1 MNALLV
7 YPRCPDVFWNLKHTL
22 RFVSRKS
29 LLPPLGLLTVAAMLP
44 EWWNIKVVDMAVT
57 ALDDEDIGWADMVFI
72 SGMYVQ
78 GRNVRQVVDRCKEAG
93 VVTVGGG
100 PLFTVETEM
109 FDDVDYLLLGE
120 AEVTLPIFLND
131 FEFGFA
137 RHIYRAG
144 RFADIK
150 TTPPPRWDLIDVNNY
165 ASMGIQYSRGCPFGC
180 DFCEVT
186 KLFGHRM
193 RLKSA
198 EQLIEEFESLYLAGW
213 VGSVFVVDDNF
224 IGNKAV
230 VKREVLPALTAW
242 MQERDYP
249 FYLNTQVSINI
260 ADDEELM
267 RMMSEA
273 GFEKVF
279 VGIESVDDQS
289 LQECSKVQNANRD
302 LVECV
307 KKIQDFGLE
316 VQAGFIVGFDSDKAS
331 VFEDTI
337 NFIQASGILTA
348 LVGLLSAPKGTEL
361 YNRLAAED
369 RLLGTGVYEDDEF
382 KVSFVPKMDAEELER
397 GYKRVLSTIYS
408 PKLYC
413 ERMMTML
420 KSFKLKKKKM
430 RLRLLALEALFKS
443 IWLIGICGKDRRYF
457 WRPFLWTLFR
467 RPELLHVTIFASM
480 CGYHYRMLFEELDG

>member
-7 YPRCPDVFWNLKHTL
+7 YPRCPDVFWNLKHIL
-22 RFVSRKS
+22 RFMSRKA

-44 EWWNIKVVDMAVT
+44 DSWNIKVVDTAVT
-57 ALDDEDIGWADMVFI
+57 KLTDEDIGWADMVFI

-78 GRNVRQVVDRCKEAG
+78 GRNVRQIVDRCKEDG
-93 VVTVGGG
+93 VTTVGGG
-100 PLFTVETEM
+100 PLFTVETES
-109 FDDVDYLLLGE
+109 FDDVDYLVLGE
-120 AEVTLPIFLND
+120 AEITLPMFLKD
-131 FEFGFA
+131 LELGCA
-137 RHIYRAG
+137 GHIYRTSE
-144 RFADIK
+144 FADIK
-150 TTPPPRWDLIDVNNY
+150 ETPPPRWDLIDVNKY
-165 ASMGIQYSRGCPFGC
+165 LCMGIQYSRGCPFGC

-198 EQLIEEFESLYLAGW
+198 DQLIAEFENLYQAGW

-230 VKREVLPALTAW
+230 VKRDVLGALTEW
-242 MQERDYP
+242 MKKRNYP

-267 RMMSEA
+267 SMMSEA

-279 VGIESVDDQS
+279 VGIETVDEQC

-307 KKIQDFGLE
+307 KKIQNFGLE

-331 VFEDTI
+331 VFEDMI
-337 NFIQASGILTA
+337 NFIQTSGILTA
-348 LVGLLSAPKGTEL
+348 MVGLLSAPKGTEL
-361 YNRLAAED
+361 YNRLAAEN

-382 KVSFVPKMDAEELER
+382 KVSFVPKMDKDQLER

-408 PKLYC
+408 PKLYYQ
-413 ERMMTML
+413 RMMTML
-420 KSFKLKKKKM
+420 KNYKPRKKKT
-430 RLRLLALEALFKS
+430 RLRLLALEALGKS

-467 RPELLHVTIFASM
+467 RPHLLHVTIFAAM
-480 CGYHYRMLFEELDG
+480 CGYHYRMLFEELEG

>member
-7 YPRCPDVFWNLKHTL
+7 YPRCPDVFWNLKHIL
-22 RFVSRKS
+22 RFMSRKAI
-29 LLPPLGLLTVAAMLP
+29 LPPLGLLTVAAMLP
-44 EWWNIKVVDMAVT
+44 DSWNIKVVDMAVNK
-57 ALDDEDIGWADMVFI
+57 LDDEDIGWADIVFI

-78 GRNVRQVVDRCKEAG
+78 GKNVREVVDRCKEAG
-93 VVTVGGG
+93 VDTVGGG
-100 PLFTVETEM
+100 PLFTVEAER
-109 FDDVDYLLLGE
+109 FDDVDHLVLGE
-120 AEVTLPIFLND
+120 AEVTLPKFLAD
-131 FEFGFA
+131 LAVGRA
-137 RHIYRAG
+137 KHIYRKT

-150 TTPPPRWDLIDVNNY
+150 ETPPPRWDLIDVNKY
-165 ASMGIQYSRGCPFGC
+165 ASIGIQYSRGCPFGC

-198 EQLIEEFESLYLAGW
+198 EQLITEFENLYRAGW
-213 VGSVFVVDDNF
+213 IGSVFVVDDNF

-230 VKREVLPALTAW
+230 VKREVLPALTEW
-242 MQERDYP
+242 MQKRNYP
-249 FYLNTQVSINI
+249 FFLNTQVSINI

-279 VGIESVDDQS
+279 VGIESVDEQS
-289 LQECSKVQNANRD
+289 LQECSKVQNAGRD

-307 KKIQDFGLE
+307 KKIQNFGLE
-316 VQAGFIVGFDSDKAS
+316 VQAGFIVGFDSDKAT

-337 NFIQASGILTA
+337 NFIQTSGIVTA
-348 LVGLLSAPKGTEL
+348 MVGLLGVPKGTEL
-361 YNRLAAED
+361 YNRLAAEN
-369 RLLGTGVYEDDEF
+369 RLIETGLYEVDEY
-382 KVSFVPKMDAEELER
+382 KVSFVPKMDREELER

-408 PKLYC
+408 PELYY

-420 KSFKLKKKKM
+420 KSYKLKKKKI
-430 RLRLLALEALFKS
+430 RLRVLALEALCKS
-443 IWLIGICGKDRRYF
+443 IWLIGICGRDRRYF

-467 RPELLHVTIFASM
+467 RPQLLHVTIFASM
-480 CGYHYRMLFEELDG
+480 CGYHYRMLFEELEG